1 MGKQLIPCSNP
12 KCDNEIA
19 TDKEDGYVQCGKI
32 LSNGKKCGT
41 RTEI

>member
-1 MGKQLIPCSNP
+1 MTKQLIPCDNP

-19 TDKEDGYVQCGKI
+19 TDKTEGEVQCGKI
-32 LSNGKKCGT
+32 LDTGKKCGT